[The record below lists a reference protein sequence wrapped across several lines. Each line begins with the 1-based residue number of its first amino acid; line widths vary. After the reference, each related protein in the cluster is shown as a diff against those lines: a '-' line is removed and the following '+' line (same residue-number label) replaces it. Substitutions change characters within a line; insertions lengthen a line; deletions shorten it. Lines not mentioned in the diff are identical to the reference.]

1 MVKKIMSNITD
12 NWFPLLLLAVLIF
25 LLIRS
30 QIDINK
36 YKSQVIDYKEKIE
49 TLRHQ
54 IDVDMHI
61 IDSLSDIDVVFVK
74 EIDTIKL
81 KADEK
86 IKFVDTMS
94 VSDMQSFYSDRYK
107 D

>member
-1 MVKKIMSNITD
+1 MSNITD